1 MTENSTVSP
10 TGKTKPT
17 TQYMPALTGIRA
29 IAAFM
34 VCFHHYNPLPSF
46 RDQGGWKGLAFGFF
60 NEMHIG
66 VSVFFV
72 LSGFLICYR
81 YYNSAVQINYKW
93 FGRYMMNRVAR
104 IYPMYFIITL
114 ITFALIEWNPARY
127 EVIPFYAGLPDK
139 ERILVFLLNLT
150 LLKGFFNE
158 YKFTGIAQ
166 GWSLSVEESFYLAAP
181 FFMLAIKRTRW
192 ALALLPIATLAFMLG
207 LVATLGRLD
216 FHGLFGSIQFMLNF
230 TFFGRCLEFFAGIA
244 LAVYIHRRGQVTSEL
259 PAHKGP
265 WLTLVGSSFLTLM
278 LVVLASITTGENA
291 KNSFIGI
298 TLNNAV
304 LPIIIVVFFYGLL
317 TEQTWLRRLLSTELF
332 DKLGR
337 SSYIFY
343 LIHTGVLNIVLR
355 TYLVHNSLIQ
365 FVLLNIISVALYK
378 FVEHPLHRWIKPR
391 SN

>member
-1 MTENSTVSP
+1 MIDNYTVSSIA
-10 TGKTKPT
+10 KTKPT

-81 YYNSAVQINYKW
+81 YYNTAVQINYKW

-114 ITFALIEWNPARY
+114 LTFALIEWNPARY

-166 GWSLSVEESFYLAAP
+166 GWSLTVEECFYIAAP

-207 LVATLGRLD
+207 LVVTLGRLD

-244 LAVYIHRRGQVTSEL
+244 LAVYIHKRGQASPEPL
-259 PAHKGP
+259 ARKGP
-265 WLTLVGSSFLTLM
+265 WLTLVGSSLLLLL
-278 LVVLASITTGENA
+278 LVALAGITTGENA

-298 TLNNAV
+298 TLNNAI
-304 LPIIIVVFFYGLL
+304 LPIIIVVFFCGLL
-317 TEQTWLRRLLSTELF
+317 TEQTWLRQLLSTKLF
-332 DKLGR
+332 DELGR

-365 FVLLNIISVALYK
+365 FVLLNIISVLLYN

-391 SN
+391 